1 MHPLRRHPMSTS
13 CRPTICAPEVRIT
26 SATAPIP
33 RNSACLMLNVATR
46 TARVVPCL
54 LRTCDPERFQRC
66 CRAFKEGPPMT
77 RDEILR
83 AQIPH
88 TLREA
93 DFPALGE
100 LYRGKVRDNFS
111 KGGRIVMVTTDRLSA
126 FDRVLTTIPFK
137 GEVLNRI
144 TAFWFEQTKDV
155 APNHLQDVP
164 DPSVL
169 VVRRLRPLSLEMVVR
184 GYLTGSLWRDFQAG
198 RGAKAYGI
206 DLDPALKKDQR
217 FEQPILTPSTKEEM
231 GKHDLPISPRELVA
245 RGTLTQR
252 QWEEIAQ
259 YALALFTKGQE
270 WARTR
275 GLILVDTK
283 YEFGVDESGKIF
295 LIDEIHTPDSSRYW
309 IAEGSE
315 ERFRKGEDQKM
326 LDKEF

>member
-1 MHPLRRHPMSTS
+1 MKR
-13 CRPTICAPEVRIT
+13 E
-26 SATAPIP
+26 
-33 RNSACLMLNVATR
+33 
-46 TARVVPCL
+46 
-54 LRTCDPERFQRC
+54 D
-66 CRAFKEGPPMT
+66 
-77 RDEILR
+77 ILR
-83 AQIPH
+83 AQIPY

-93 DFPALGE
+93 EFPALGE

-144 TAFWFEQTKDV
+144 TAFWFEKTKDV

-169 VVRRLRPLSLEMVVR
+169 VVRKLRPLSLEMVVR

-206 DLDPALKKDQR
+206 ELDPKMKKDQQ
-217 FEQPILTPSTKEEM
+217 FEKPILTPSTKEDV
-231 GKHDLPISPRELVA
+231 GKHDLPISPAELVS
-245 RGTLTQR
+245 RGSVTQR
-252 QWEEIAQ
+252 QWDEIAQ
-259 YALALFTKGQE
+259 YALALFAKGQA
-270 WARTR
+270 WAKTR

-315 ERFRKGEDQKM
+315 QRFAKGEDQKM
-326 LDKEF
+326 LDKEFFRQWLIRERGYQGDGPLPEIPDEVRAELAGKYVELTEKLTGQEPRLEVGDTRARIEKALKAKKYL